1 MSVELVDSTSS
12 SLNLTSLLF
21 TPCLLAVFSKKLLN
35 VSATFFS
42 FERSLPFSTNDILVW
57 AATLSLKKSWMVL
70 QSSLL
75 LAKLQ
80 SLLQNS
86 FCFFYVLKLM
96 LDLSLKFFV
105 SSSVRFTIAFLR
117 VLVIYGTWEA
127 LSIFLLI
134 GAYLVRKKQ
143 KRLLKKS
150 FSPIRL
156 EFPLIFPSNSL

>member
-1 MSVELVDSTSS
+1 MSIELVDSTSS

-21 TPCLLAVFSKKLLN
+21 TPCLLAVFSKKLLD

-57 AATLSLKKSWMVL
+57 AATLSLKNGWMVL

-75 LAKLQ
+75 IAKLQ

-96 LDLSLKFFV
+96 LDLSLKFLV
-105 SSSVRFTIAFLR
+105 SSSVRFMIAFFR
-117 VLVIYGTWEA
+117 VLVIYETWEA
-127 LSIFLLI
+127 LSILLLI

-143 KRLLKKS
+143 TRLLKKV
-150 FSPIRL
+150 
-156 EFPLIFPSNSL
+156 IFTN

>member
-1 MSVELVDSTSS
+1 MSIELVDSTSS

-21 TPCLLAVFSKKLLN
+21 TPCLLAVFSKKLLD

-57 AATLSLKKSWMVL
+57 AATLSLKNGWMVL

-75 LAKLQ
+75 IAKLH

-96 LDLSLKFFV
+96 LDLSLKFLV
-105 SSSVRFTIAFLR
+105 SSSVRFMIAFFR
-117 VLVIYGTWEA
+117 VLVIYETWEA
-127 LSIFLLI
+127 LSILLLI

-143 KRLLKKS
+143 TRLLKKV
-150 FSPIRL
+150 
-156 EFPLIFPSNSL
+156 IFTN

>member
-1 MSVELVDSTSS
+1 MSIELVDSTSS
-12 SLNLTSLLF
+12 SLNLTSFLL
-21 TPCLLAVFSKKLLN
+21 TPCLLAVFSKKLLD

-57 AATLSLKKSWMVL
+57 AATLSLKNGWMVL

-75 LAKLQ
+75 PAKLQ

-96 LDLSLKFFV
+96 LDLSLKFLV
-105 SSSVRFTIAFLR
+105 SSSVRFMIAFLR
-117 VLVIYGTWEA
+117 VLVIYETWEA
-127 LSIFLLI
+127 LSILLLI

-143 KRLLKKS
+143 KSLLKKV
-150 FSPIRL
+150 
-156 EFPLIFPSNSL
+156 IFTN

>member
-1 MSVELVDSTSS
+1 MSIELVDSTSS

-21 TPCLLAVFSKKLLN
+21 TPCLLAVFSKKLLD

-57 AATLSLKKSWMVL
+57 AATLSLKNGWMVL

-75 LAKLQ
+75 PAKLQ

-96 LDLSLKFFV
+96 LDLSLKFLV
-105 SSSVRFTIAFLR
+105 SSSVRFMIAFLR
-117 VLVIYGTWEA
+117 VLVIYETWEA
-127 LSIFLLI
+127 LSILLLI

-143 KRLLKKS
+143 TRLLKKV
-150 FSPIRL
+150 
-156 EFPLIFPSNSL
+156 IFTN

>member
-1 MSVELVDSTSS
+1 MSIELVDSTSS

-21 TPCLLAVFSKKLLN
+21 TPCLLAVFSKKLLD

-57 AATLSLKKSWMVL
+57 AATLSLKNGWMVL

-75 LAKLQ
+75 IAKLQ

-86 FCFFYVLKLM
+86 VCFFYVLKLM
-96 LDLSLKFFV
+96 LDLSLKFLV
-105 SSSVRFTIAFLR
+105 SSSVRFMIAFFR
-117 VLVIYGTWEA
+117 VLVIYETWEA
-127 LSIFLLI
+127 LSILLLI

-143 KRLLKKS
+143 TRLLKKV
-150 FSPIRL
+150 
-156 EFPLIFPSNSL
+156 IFTN

>member
-1 MSVELVDSTSS
+1 MSIELVDSTSS
-12 SLNLTSLLF
+12 SLNLTSFLL

-57 AATLSLKKSWMVL
+57 AATLSLKNGWMVL

-75 LAKLQ
+75 IAKLQ

-96 LDLSLKFFV
+96 LDLSLKFLV
-105 SSSVRFTIAFLR
+105 SSSVRFMIAFLR

-127 LSIFLLI
+127 LSILLLI

-143 KRLLKKS
+143 TRLLKKV
-150 FSPIRL
+150 
-156 EFPLIFPSNSL
+156 IFTN

>member
-1 MSVELVDSTSS
+1 MSIELVDSTSS

-21 TPCLLAVFSKKLLN
+21 TPCLLAVFSKKLLD

-42 FERSLPFSTNDILVW
+42 FERSLPFSTNGILVW
-57 AATLSLKKSWMVL
+57 AATLSLKNGWMVL

-75 LAKLQ
+75 IAKLQ

-96 LDLSLKFFV
+96 LDLSLKFLV
-105 SSSVRFTIAFLR
+105 SSSVRFMIAFFR
-117 VLVIYGTWEA
+117 VLVIYETWEA
-127 LSIFLLI
+127 LSILLLI

-143 KRLLKKS
+143 TRLLKKV
-150 FSPIRL
+150 
-156 EFPLIFPSNSL
+156 IFTN

>member
-1 MSVELVDSTSS
+1 MSIELVDSTSS

-21 TPCLLAVFSKKLLN
+21 TPCLLAVFSKKLLD

-57 AATLSLKKSWMVL
+57 AATLSLKNGWMVL

-75 LAKLQ
+75 IAKLQ

-96 LDLSLKFFV
+96 LDLSLKFLV
-105 SSSVRFTIAFLR
+105 SSSVRFMIAFFR
-117 VLVIYGTWEA
+117 VLVIYETWEA
-127 LSIFLLI
+127 LSILLLT

-143 KRLLKKS
+143 TRLLKKV
-150 FSPIRL
+150 
-156 EFPLIFPSNSL
+156 IFTN

>member
-1 MSVELVDSTSS
+1 MSIELVDSTSS

-21 TPCLLAVFSKKLLN
+21 TPCLLAVFSKKLLD

-57 AATLSLKKSWMVL
+57 AATLSLKNGWMVL

-75 LAKLQ
+75 PVKLQ

-96 LDLSLKFFV
+96 LDLSLKFLV
-105 SSSVRFTIAFLR
+105 SSSVRFMIAFLR

-127 LSIFLLI
+127 LSILLLI

-143 KRLLKKS
+143 KRLLKKV
-150 FSPIRL
+150 
-156 EFPLIFPSNSL
+156 IFTN

>member
-1 MSVELVDSTSS
+1 MSIELVDSTSS

-21 TPCLLAVFSKKLLN
+21 TPCLLAVFSKKLLD

-57 AATLSLKKSWMVL
+57 AATLSLKNGWMVL

-75 LAKLQ
+75 IAKLQ

-86 FCFFYVLKLM
+86 VCFFYVLKLM
-96 LDLSLKFFV
+96 LDLSLKFLV
-105 SSSVRFTIAFLR
+105 SSSVRFMIAFLR

-127 LSIFLLI
+127 LSILLLI

-143 KRLLKKS
+143 KSLLKKV
-150 FSPIRL
+150 
-156 EFPLIFPSNSL
+156 IFTN

>member
-1 MSVELVDSTSS
+1 MSIELVDSTSS

-21 TPCLLAVFSKKLLN
+21 TPCLLAVFSKKLLD

-57 AATLSLKKSWMVL
+57 AATLSLKNGWMVL

-75 LAKLQ
+75 IAKLQ

-86 FCFFYVLKLM
+86 VCFFYVLKLM
-96 LDLSLKFFV
+96 LDLSLKFLV
-105 SSSVRFTIAFLR
+105 SSSVRFMIAFLR
-117 VLVIYGTWEA
+117 VLVIYETWEA
-127 LSIFLLI
+127 LSILLLI

-143 KRLLKKS
+143 TRLLKKV
-150 FSPIRL
+150 
-156 EFPLIFPSNSL
+156 IFTN

>member
-1 MSVELVDSTSS
+1 MSIELVDSTSS

-21 TPCLLAVFSKKLLN
+21 TPCLLAVFSKKLLD

-57 AATLSLKKSWMVL
+57 AATLSLKNGWMVL

-75 LAKLQ
+75 PAKLQ

-96 LDLSLKFFV
+96 LDLSLKFLV
-105 SSSVRFTIAFLR
+105 SSSVRFMIAFLR

-127 LSIFLLI
+127 LSILLLI

-143 KRLLKKS
+143 TRLLKKV
-150 FSPIRL
+150 
-156 EFPLIFPSNSL
+156 IFTN

>member
-1 MSVELVDSTSS
+1 MSIELVDSTSS

-21 TPCLLAVFSKKLLN
+21 TPCLLAVFSKKLLD

-57 AATLSLKKSWMVL
+57 AATLSLKNGWMVL

-75 LAKLQ
+75 IAKLQ

-96 LDLSLKFFV
+96 LDLSLKFLV
-105 SSSVRFTIAFLR
+105 SSSVRFMIAFLR

-127 LSIFLLI
+127 LSILLLI

-143 KRLLKKS
+143 KRLLKKV
-150 FSPIRL
+150 
-156 EFPLIFPSNSL
+156 IFTN

>member
-1 MSVELVDSTSS
+1 MSIELVDSTSS
-12 SLNLTSLLF
+12 SLNLTSFLL

-42 FERSLPFSTNDILVW
+42 FERGLPFSTNDILVW
-57 AATLSLKKSWMVL
+57 AATLSLKNGWMVL

-75 LAKLQ
+75 PAKLQ

-96 LDLSLKFFV
+96 LDLSLKFLV
-105 SSSVRFTIAFLR
+105 SSSVRFMIAFLR

-127 LSIFLLI
+127 LSILLLI

-143 KRLLKKS
+143 KSLLKKV
-150 FSPIRL
+150 
-156 EFPLIFPSNSL
+156 IFTN

>member
-1 MSVELVDSTSS
+1 MSIELVDSTSS
-12 SLNLTSLLF
+12 SLNLTSFLL

-57 AATLSLKKSWMVL
+57 AATLSLKNGWMVL

-75 LAKLQ
+75 PVKLQ

-96 LDLSLKFFV
+96 LDLSLKFLV
-105 SSSVRFTIAFLR
+105 SSSVRFMIAFLR

-127 LSIFLLI
+127 LSILLLI

-143 KRLLKKS
+143 KSLLKKV
-150 FSPIRL
+150 
-156 EFPLIFPSNSL
+156 IFTN

>member
-1 MSVELVDSTSS
+1 MSIELVDSTSS

-21 TPCLLAVFSKKLLN
+21 TPCLLAVFSKKLLD

-57 AATLSLKKSWMVL
+57 AATLSLKNGWMVL

-75 LAKLQ
+75 PVKLQ

-96 LDLSLKFFV
+96 LDLSLKFLV
-105 SSSVRFTIAFLR
+105 SSSVRFMIAFLR
-117 VLVIYGTWEA
+117 VLVIYETWEA
-127 LSIFLLI
+127 LSILLLI

-143 KRLLKKS
+143 TRLLKKV
-150 FSPIRL
+150 
-156 EFPLIFPSNSL
+156 IFNN

>member
-1 MSVELVDSTSS
+1 MSIELVDSTSS

-21 TPCLLAVFSKKLLN
+21 TPCLLAVFSKKLLD

-57 AATLSLKKSWMVL
+57 AATLSLKNGWMVL

-75 LAKLQ
+75 PAKLQ

-96 LDLSLKFFV
+96 LDLSLKFLV
-105 SSSVRFTIAFLR
+105 SSSVRFMIAFFR
-117 VLVIYGTWEA
+117 VLVIYETWEA
-127 LSIFLLI
+127 LSILLLI

-143 KRLLKKS
+143 TRLLKKV
-150 FSPIRL
+150 
-156 EFPLIFPSNSL
+156 IFTN

>member
-1 MSVELVDSTSS
+1 MSIELVDSTSS

-21 TPCLLAVFSKKLLN
+21 TPCLLAVFSKKLLD

-57 AATLSLKKSWMVL
+57 AATLSLKNGWMVL

-75 LAKLQ
+75 IAKLQ

-96 LDLSLKFFV
+96 LDLSLKFLV
-105 SSSVRFTIAFLR
+105 SSSVRFMIAFLR

-127 LSIFLLI
+127 LSILLLI

-143 KRLLKKS
+143 TRLLKKV
-150 FSPIRL
+150 
-156 EFPLIFPSNSL
+156 IFTN

>member
-1 MSVELVDSTSS
+1 MSIELVDSTSS

-21 TPCLLAVFSKKLLN
+21 TPCLLAVFSKKLLD

-57 AATLSLKKSWMVL
+57 AATLSLKNGWMVL

-75 LAKLQ
+75 IAKLQ

-96 LDLSLKFFV
+96 LDLSLKFLV
-105 SSSVRFTIAFLR
+105 SSSVRFMTAFFR
-117 VLVIYGTWEA
+117 VLVIYETWEA
-127 LSIFLLI
+127 LSILLLI

-143 KRLLKKS
+143 TRLLKKV
-150 FSPIRL
+150 
-156 EFPLIFPSNSL
+156 IFTN

>member
-1 MSVELVDSTSS
+1 MSIELVDSTSS
-12 SLNLTSLLF
+12 SLNLTSFLL

-57 AATLSLKKSWMVL
+57 AATLSLKNGWMVL

-75 LAKLQ
+75 IAKLQ

-86 FCFFYVLKLM
+86 VCFFYVLKLM
-96 LDLSLKFFV
+96 LDLSLKFLV
-105 SSSVRFTIAFLR
+105 SSSVRFMIAFLR

-127 LSIFLLI
+127 LSILLLI

-143 KRLLKKS
+143 KSLLKKV
-150 FSPIRL
+150 
-156 EFPLIFPSNSL
+156 IFTN

>member
-1 MSVELVDSTSS
+1 MSIELVDSTSS

-21 TPCLLAVFSKKLLN
+21 TPCLLAVFSKKLLD

-57 AATLSLKKSWMVL
+57 AATLSLKNGWMVL

-75 LAKLQ
+75 IAKLQ

-96 LDLSLKFFV
+96 LDLSLKFLV
-105 SSSVRFTIAFLR
+105 SSSVRFMIAFFR
-117 VLVIYGTWEA
+117 VLVIYETWEA
-127 LSIFLLI
+127 LSILLLI

-143 KRLLKKS
+143 KSLLKKV
-150 FSPIRL
+150 
-156 EFPLIFPSNSL
+156 IFTN

>member
-1 MSVELVDSTSS
+1 MSIELVDSTSS

-21 TPCLLAVFSKKLLN
+21 TPCLLAVFSKKLLD

-57 AATLSLKKSWMVL
+57 AATLSLKNGWMVL

-75 LAKLQ
+75 IAKLQ

-86 FCFFYVLKLM
+86 VCFFYVLKLM
-96 LDLSLKFFV
+96 LDLSLKFLV
-105 SSSVRFTIAFLR
+105 SSSVRFMIAFLR

-127 LSIFLLI
+127 LSILLLI

-143 KRLLKKS
+143 TRLLKKV
-150 FSPIRL
+150 
-156 EFPLIFPSNSL
+156 IFTN

>member
-1 MSVELVDSTSS
+1 MSIELVDSTSS

-21 TPCLLAVFSKKLLN
+21 TPCLLAVFSKKLLD

-57 AATLSLKKSWMVL
+57 AATLSLKNGWMVL

-75 LAKLQ
+75 IAKLR

-96 LDLSLKFFV
+96 LDLSLKFLV
-105 SSSVRFTIAFLR
+105 SSSVRFMIAFFR
-117 VLVIYGTWEA
+117 VLVIYETWEA
-127 LSIFLLI
+127 LSILLLI

-143 KRLLKKS
+143 TRLLKKV
-150 FSPIRL
+150 
-156 EFPLIFPSNSL
+156 IFTN

>member
-1 MSVELVDSTSS
+1 MSIELVDSTSS

-21 TPCLLAVFSKKLLN
+21 TPCLLAVFSKKLLD

-57 AATLSLKKSWMVL
+57 AATLSLKNGWMVL

-75 LAKLQ
+75 IAKLQ

-86 FCFFYVLKLM
+86 FCFFYALKLM
-96 LDLSLKFFV
+96 LDLSLKFLV
-105 SSSVRFTIAFLR
+105 SSSVRFMIAFLR
-117 VLVIYGTWEA
+117 VLVIYETWEA
-127 LSIFLLI
+127 LSILLLI

-143 KRLLKKS
+143 TRLLKKV
-150 FSPIRL
+150 
-156 EFPLIFPSNSL
+156 IFTN

>member
-1 MSVELVDSTSS
+1 MSIELVDSTSS
-12 SLNLTSLLF
+12 SLNLTSFLL

-57 AATLSLKKSWMVL
+57 AATLSLKNGWMVL

-75 LAKLQ
+75 PAKLQ

-96 LDLSLKFFV
+96 LDLSLKFLV
-105 SSSVRFTIAFLR
+105 SSSVRFMIAFLR

-127 LSIFLLI
+127 LSILLLI

-143 KRLLKKS
+143 TRLLKKV
-150 FSPIRL
+150 
-156 EFPLIFPSNSL
+156 IFTN

>member
-1 MSVELVDSTSS
+1 MSIELVDSTSS
-12 SLNLTSLLF
+12 SLNLTSFLL
-21 TPCLLAVFSKKLLN
+21 TPCLLAVFSKKLLD

-57 AATLSLKKSWMVL
+57 AATLSLKNGWMVL

-75 LAKLQ
+75 IAKLQ

-96 LDLSLKFFV
+96 LDLSLKFLV
-105 SSSVRFTIAFLR
+105 SSSVRFMTAFFR
-117 VLVIYGTWEA
+117 VLVIYETWEA
-127 LSIFLLI
+127 LSILLLI

-143 KRLLKKS
+143 TRLLKKV
-150 FSPIRL
+150 
-156 EFPLIFPSNSL
+156 IFTN

>member
-1 MSVELVDSTSS
+1 MSIELVDSTSS

-21 TPCLLAVFSKKLLN
+21 TPCLLAVFSKKLLD

-57 AATLSLKKSWMVL
+57 AVTLSLKNGWMVL

-75 LAKLQ
+75 HVKLQ

-96 LDLSLKFFV
+96 LDLSLKFLV
-105 SSSVRFTIAFLR
+105 SSSVRFMIAFLR

-127 LSIFLLI
+127 LSILLLI

-143 KRLLKKS
+143 KRLLKKV
-150 FSPIRL
+150 
-156 EFPLIFPSNSL
+156 IFTN

>member
-1 MSVELVDSTSS
+1 MSIELVDSTSS

-21 TPCLLAVFSKKLLN
+21 TPCLLAVFSKKLLD

-57 AATLSLKKSWMVL
+57 AATLSLKNGWMVL

-75 LAKLQ
+75 IAKLQ

-96 LDLSLKFFV
+96 LDLSLKFLV
-105 SSSVRFTIAFLR
+105 SSSVRFMIAFLR
-117 VLVIYGTWEA
+117 VLVIYETWEA
-127 LSIFLLI
+127 LSILLLT

-143 KRLLKKS
+143 TRLLKKV
-150 FSPIRL
+150 
-156 EFPLIFPSNSL
+156 IFTN

>member
-1 MSVELVDSTSS
+1 MSIELVDSTSS
-12 SLNLTSLLF
+12 SLNLTSFLL

-57 AATLSLKKSWMVL
+57 AATLSLKNGWMVL

-75 LAKLQ
+75 PAKLQ

-96 LDLSLKFFV
+96 LDLSLKFLV
-105 SSSVRFTIAFLR
+105 SSSVRFMIAFLR

-127 LSIFLLI
+127 LSILLLI

-143 KRLLKKS
+143 KSLLKKV
-150 FSPIRL
+150 
-156 EFPLIFPSNSL
+156 IFTN

>member
-1 MSVELVDSTSS
+1 MSIELVDSTSS

-21 TPCLLAVFSKKLLN
+21 TPCLLAVFSKKLLD

-57 AATLSLKKSWMVL
+57 AATLSLKNGWMVL

-75 LAKLQ
+75 IAKLQ

-96 LDLSLKFFV
+96 LDLSLKFLV
-105 SSSVRFTIAFLR
+105 SSSVRFMIAFLR

-127 LSIFLLI
+127 LSILLLI

-143 KRLLKKS
+143 KSLLKKV
-150 FSPIRL
+150 
-156 EFPLIFPSNSL
+156 IFTN

>member
-1 MSVELVDSTSS
+1 MSIELVDSTSS
-12 SLNLTSLLF
+12 SLNLTSFLF
-21 TPCLLAVFSKKLLN
+21 THCLLAVFSKKLLN

-57 AATLSLKKSWMVL
+57 AATLSLKNGWMVL

-75 LAKLQ
+75 HVKLQ

-96 LDLSLKFFV
+96 LDLSLKFLV
-105 SSSVRFTIAFLR
+105 SSSVRFMIAFLR

-127 LSIFLLI
+127 LSILLLI

-143 KRLLKKS
+143 KRLLKKV
-150 FSPIRL
+150 
-156 EFPLIFPSNSL
+156 IFTN

>member
-1 MSVELVDSTSS
+1 MSIELVDSTSS

-21 TPCLLAVFSKKLLN
+21 TPCLLAVFSKKLLD

-57 AATLSLKKSWMVL
+57 AATLSLKNGWMVL

-75 LAKLQ
+75 IAKLQ

-96 LDLSLKFFV
+96 LDLSLKFLV
-105 SSSVRFTIAFLR
+105 SSSVRFMIAFLR
-117 VLVIYGTWEA
+117 VLVIYETWEA
-127 LSIFLLI
+127 LSILLLI

-143 KRLLKKS
+143 TRLLKKV
-150 FSPIRL
+150 
-156 EFPLIFPSNSL
+156 IFTN

>member
-1 MSVELVDSTSS
+1 MSIELVDSTSS

-21 TPCLLAVFSKKLLN
+21 TPCLLAVFSKKLLD

-57 AATLSLKKSWMVL
+57 AATLSLKNGWMVL

-75 LAKLQ
+75 PAKLQ

-96 LDLSLKFFV
+96 LDLSLKFLV
-105 SSSVRFTIAFLR
+105 SSSVRFMIAFLR

-127 LSIFLLI
+127 LSILLLI

-143 KRLLKKS
+143 KSLLKKV
-150 FSPIRL
+150 
-156 EFPLIFPSNSL
+156 IFTN

>member
-1 MSVELVDSTSS
+1 MSIELVDSTSS
-12 SLNLTSLLF
+12 SLNLTSFLF

-42 FERSLPFSTNDILVW
+42 FERSLPFSANDILVW
-57 AATLSLKKSWMVL
+57 AATLSLKNGWMVL

-75 LAKLQ
+75 IAKLQ

-96 LDLSLKFFV
+96 LDLSLKFLV
-105 SSSVRFTIAFLR
+105 SSSVRFMIAFLR
-117 VLVIYGTWEA
+117 VLIIYGTWEA
-127 LSIFLLI
+127 LSILLLI

-143 KRLLKKS
+143 KRLLKKV
-150 FSPIRL
+150 
-156 EFPLIFPSNSL
+156 IFTN

>member
-1 MSVELVDSTSS
+1 MSIELVDSTSS

-21 TPCLLAVFSKKLLN
+21 TPCLLAVFSKKLLD

-57 AATLSLKKSWMVL
+57 AATLSLKNGWMVL

-75 LAKLQ
+75 PAKLQ

-96 LDLSLKFFV
+96 LDLSLKFLV
-105 SSSVRFTIAFLR
+105 SSSVRFMIAFLR
-117 VLVIYGTWEA
+117 VLIIYGTWEA
-127 LSIFLLI
+127 LSILLLI

-143 KRLLKKS
+143 KRLLKKV
-150 FSPIRL
+150 
-156 EFPLIFPSNSL
+156 IFTN